1 MLTLKTLT
9 LFVPMYLVSFAAVLL
24 ENGGRWGAAALAAGA
39 VLALKS
45 LVVLVHGLCWRQVR
59 P

>member
-24 ENGGRWGAAALAAGA
+24 ENGGRWGAAALVAGV

-45 LVVLVHGLCWRQVR
+45 LVVLAHGLYWERGV
-59 P
+59 